1 MSVALRTYR
10 SNNEK
15 EALLIVNEKKIT
27 AALSLNGGRWDLY
40 FEGTGVGVTVD
51 AFLLPTETGEPDW
64 RQITPAVMRLIVD
77 GENPAAFDLKTAL
90 GAPEPA
96 PSRAHPAHGD
106 SNDGGS
112 HG

>member
-1 MSVALRTYR
+1 
-10 SNNEK
+10 
-15 EALLIVNEKKIT
+15 LIVNEKKIT

-40 FEGTGVGVTVD
+40 FEAAGVVTVD
-51 AFLLPTETGEPDW
+51 ALLLPTETGEPDW

-77 GENPAAFDLKTAL
+77 GENPAAYLKTAL

-106 SNDGGS
+106 SNDEGF